1 MIFILLL
8 IPLLS
13 FADIPYHWSS
23 AISISDKH
31 EFYQNNEIIKKPANS
46 WQTLFGVVY
55 PDGQI
60 NLQKDCVFYRVPGSE
75 DGELKIKKIDV
86 EESCETKIESPGDI
100 SIKNLRALQFEI
112 TEKNIA
118 LLLTQSD
125 YRVLQWNFSRLN
137 NLKKAEVRES
147 LSSSEFKASKILFL
161 APVDVKAGNVRAKRD
176 DKLCHAVSDDCE
188 VMSPSTCHECSEGW
202 FEAPNGCMIGPKYC
216 GFKSC
221 GGKNQ
226 PACRRGIKYQ
236 RKRKKFE
243 CRRDSSFAYCSSGHT
258 IQCVGAEAWCR

>member
-1 MIFILLL
+1 MILMLLL

-13 FADIPYHWSS
+13 FANIPHHWSS
-23 AISISDKH
+23 AISISDRH
-31 EFYQNNEIIKKPANS
+31 EFYQNNEIISRPANS

-55 PDGQI
+55 PDGEL
-60 NLQKDCVFYRVPGSE
+60 NLQKDCVYYRVPGNE
-75 DGELKIKKIDV
+75 RGELKVKRTSIEK
-86 EESCETKIESPGDI
+86 SCESGVETLGDF
-100 SIKNLRALQFEI
+100 SIKDLRALQFEI

-118 LLLTQSD
+118 LFLTQQD
-125 YRVLQWNFSRLN
+125 YRVQSWNFLRMN
-137 NLKKAEVRES
+137 HTES
-147 LSSSEFKASKILFL
+147 KEMRKISKMLFL
-161 APVDVKAGNVRAKRD
+161 ASVDPLESNKIVKHV

-202 FEAPNGCMIGPKYC
+202 FEAPNGCMVGPKYC
-216 GFKSC
+216 GLKSC

-243 CRRDSSFAYCSSGHT
+243 CRTDTSFAYCSTGHT
-258 IQCVGAEAWCR
+258 IQCIGAEAWCR